1 MGSRVCLA
9 IEDAASSL
17 SLMHQFSK
25 ELLMC
30 PRAGYLLTAATIPT
44 PHLFSSPQA
53 SAGCLLLRST
63 PYRVY
68 TPRARLVGQG
78 SALRKDSLVLA
89 NTGSILALPY
99 RAHPLVSEHPQWRT
113 GTGYHHIC
121 NVHHAQRGTG

>member
-1 MGSRVCLA
+1 L
-9 IEDAASSL
+9 
-17 SLMHQFSK
+17 
-25 ELLMC
+25 
-30 PRAGYLLTAATIPT
+30 LLTLWPDKDISNKALPWKILVVVFFLAGREN
-44 PHLFSSPQA
+44 A
-53 SAGCLLLRST
+53 SNNSLLLRST